1 MVLKR
6 ETINNLLYELGPNQT
21 TVKNGFQQVNKSTQF
36 FPYTHQSPE
45 NLLDPELQ
53 LPIQQSGVFPGERRR
68 LGLLWWISRWT
79 SSLPRS
85 QVEGACEIEAPNQT
99 HTIRSCLP
107 AWGLLFQTELCF
119 VGISWVWPIDLY
131 NMYFYAAKYIAF
143 IPIHACML
151 KIPSLSR
158 IFRASLQRRL
168 FLGGGQSFFWGH
180 LIHELSF
187 QRAVVKKIL

>member
-1 MVLKR
+1 MD
-6 ETINNLLYELGPNQT
+6 
-21 TVKNGFQQVNKSTQF
+21 FNKSTNQHSF
-36 FPYTHQSPE
+36 SPIHISHPKTFLTRSCNFPS
-45 NLLDPELQ
+45 
-53 LPIQQSGVFPGERRR
+53 SKVVFSRVSAGGLACFGGSAGGPAASQEAR
-68 LGLLWWISRWT
+68 LKGLVKLK
-79 SSLPRS
+79 L
-85 QVEGACEIEAPNQT
+85 NQT

-168 FLGGGQSFFWGH
+168 FLGGGQSFFGGH

>member
-6 ETINNLLYELGPNQT
+6 ETIKTFYIELGPNQT
-21 TVKNGFQQVNKSTQF
+21 TRKKWISTSQQINTV
-36 FPYTHQSPE
+36 FPLYTSVTR

-131 NMYFYAAKYIAF
+131 NMYFYAAK
-143 IPIHACML
+143 
-151 KIPSLSR
+151 
-158 IFRASLQRRL
+158 
-168 FLGGGQSFFWGH
+168 
-180 LIHELSF
+180 
-187 QRAVVKKIL
+187 